1 MRFNV
6 RVYGLLIKDDAVL
19 VSDELI
25 VDRWITKFPGGGLEF
40 GEGSVDCL
48 KREFKEELDIDVVV
62 DTHYYTTDFYVKS
75 AFDESQIISIYY
87 KVNALN
93 GSDLLLLPK
102 FPHQNFR
109 WIKVNALSVD
119 CMTLVIDKH
128 VAQLLQTAFK
138 S

>member
-6 RVYGLLIKDDAVL
+6 RVYGLLIKDNAVL

-25 VDRWITKFPGGGLEF
+25 ADRWITKFPGGGLEF

-48 KREFKEELDIDVVV
+48 KREFKEELDVDIVVGS
-62 DTHYYTTDFYVKS
+62 HYYTTDFYVKS

-87 KVNALN
+87 KVNAPN
-93 GSDLLLLPK
+93 GSDLHVLPK

-109 WIKVNALSVD
+109 WIKLNALGNDS
-119 CMTLVIDKH
+119 MSLVIDKH
-128 VAQLLQTAFK
+128 VAHMLQTAFK

>member
-19 VSDELI
+19 VSDEL
-25 VDRWITKFPGGGLEF
+25 VENSWVTKFPGGGLEF
-40 GEGSVDCL
+40 GEGSIDCL
-48 KREFKEELDIDVVV
+48 KREFREELEIDIVV
-62 DTHYYTTDFYVKS
+62 DSHYYTTDFYVKS

-87 KVNALN
+87 RVNALN
-93 GSDLLLLPK
+93 DSDLPVLPK

-109 WIKVNALSVD
+109 WIKLNVLCND
-119 CMTLVIDKH
+119 NMTLVIDKH
-128 VAQLLQTAFK
+128 VAQMLQTAFK